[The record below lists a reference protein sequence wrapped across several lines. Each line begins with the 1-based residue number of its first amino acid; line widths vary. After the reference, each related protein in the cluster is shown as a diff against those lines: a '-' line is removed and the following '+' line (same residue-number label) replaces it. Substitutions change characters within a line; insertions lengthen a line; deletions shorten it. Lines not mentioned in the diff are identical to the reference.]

1 MRSHAETTTMSE
13 RPKAFSSF
21 VLFTVGAA
29 IGTILMYIAD
39 PISGRRRRA
48 YWHDKRLHMQ
58 KSSMWQTRKQVRN
71 FGNHMQGALST
82 FFTLFSKEDPP
93 SDAKLESRVRS
104 LLGRV
109 GTHPSTLEVTA
120 RAGVVT
126 LHGKVPPT
134 DIAHYYSRA
143 RAVRGVKRVIN
154 QMEALA
160 SSKTTE
166 CKTTGEATTKNQ
178 SKHSACSQKT
188 TAAKDQSSQT
198 VVH

>member
-1 MRSHAETTTMSE
+1 MSE

-71 FGNHMQGALST
+71 FGNHLQGALST

-126 LHGKVPPT
+126 LHGKVPSI

-160 SSKTTE
+160 ACKTTE
-166 CKTTGEATTKNQ
+166 ETAARNQ
-178 SKHSACSQKT
+178 SKSSECAPKATTVSATDS
-188 TAAKDQSSQT
+188 SSQPGI
-198 VVH
+198 H